1 MWVTCFMNLKD
12 NLFFPVFSVQFCSS
26 YLQPEFPIVMLSF
39 LLLHCDMIY
48 LVLVSLLGGQQAHGQ
63 LIWAVGTWM
72 VMPQDTPSWPVCAP
86 SPSPSWWLPM
96 KGSKDHLQIPRW
108 NSALRALKAGVC
120 TGGGV
125 CYPPPVSPGQWK
137 ELQSLGDHIW
147 TSETPVD
154 PASVSAWSLRATEGL
169 GHLEHL
175 WA

>member
-125 CYPPPVSPGQWK
+125 CYPPPVSGV
-137 ELQSLGDHIW
+137 LVNGRSC
-147 TSETPVD
+147 
-154 PASVSAWSLRATEGL
+154 RALVITF
-169 GHLEHL
+169 GHLKRLSTQLVYQPDHWGPQRAL
-175 WA
+175 DT